1 MNRSL
6 PDIPKEWIQQARLA
20 DESAIEKIYS
30 KTYPKAYT
38 IAYYSLGATNKFQDE
53 A

>member
-20 DESAIEKIYS
+20 DESAIEKIIVNIS
-30 KTYPKAYT
+30 KAYT
-38 IAYYSLGATNKFQDE
+38 IAYYSLGSNK
-53 A
+53 